1 MKWFILVL
9 KKCLVIFL
17 LYVLIKNLA
26 NENTN
31 NRWTGFI
38 GSNLCD
44 YLLEKNNKLVILD
57 NLETGN
63 IKNLLKSKNKIKF
76 FKVDITNMKKLKDK
90 YFKKIDVVFHLAALA
105 DIVPSINNPEKYF
118 NTNVKGTLNILEKC
132 KKNKV
137 KKLIYA
143 ASSSCYGIPKKL
155 PINEN
160 AEIKPE
166 YPMR

>member
-1 MKWFILVL
+1 MKIL
-9 KKCLVIFL
+9 ITGG
-17 LYVLIKNLA
+17 A
-26 NENTN
+26 
-31 NRWTGFI
+31 GFI

-118 NTNVKGTLNILEKC
+118 NTMLKEL
-132 KKNKV
+132 
-137 KKLIYA
+137 
-143 ASSSCYGIPKKL
+143 
-155 PINEN
+155 
-160 AEIKPE
+160 
-166 YPMR
+166 